1 MSSLKF
7 PTFPVLIVDDE
18 KHVLDTL
25 SNTLKSNRINNVI
38 GCQDSRQV
46 MEILSRQEIEV
57 LLLDLTMPHISGQEL
72 LSIIR
77 QEYPEISVI
86 IITGATEVC
95 TAVECM
101 KMGVFDYLVK
111 VVESRKLVATVSRAI
126 EIREL
131 KRENRSLK
139 QHLFS
144 NELRHP
150 DAFSGILS
158 NNKTIRSIF
167 MYIESISNTSHPVL
181 ITGET
186 GVGKELVAQAIHSLS
201 GGRGDFNAVNI
212 AGFDDNMFSD
222 ALFGH
227 EKGAYT
233 GAEQPRKGLLENASE
248 GTLFLDE
255 IGELSNQSQV
265 KLLRLLE
272 TGEYSPLGS
281 DMVKRL
287 KARVIVATNR
297 DLTEIMAKGAFR
309 KDLYYR
315 LNTHHIHIP
324 PLRKRKD
331 DLPLLINHFLKQASD
346 ELGKKVPAPPPE
358 LYVLLGTYHFPGNVR
373 ELKSMIFDAV
383 SRHRSGTLSLEVFK
397 LAIGENEVN
406 VRTDIHKPSV
416 TFSEKLPTLG
426 QMSWILIEEAIKRAK
441 GNRSIAAGLL
451 GITPQALGKRLNR
464 AGK

>member
-38 GCQDSRQV
+38 GCHDSRQV

-72 LSIIR
+72 LSIIS

-86 IITGATEVC
+86 IITGATEVS

-131 KRENRSLK
+131 KRENSSLK

-158 NNKTIRSIF
+158 NNKTMHSIF

-227 EKGAYT
+227 EKG
-233 GAEQPRKGLLENASE
+233 
-248 GTLFLDE
+248 
-255 IGELSNQSQV
+255 
-265 KLLRLLE
+265 RL
-272 TGEYSPLGS
+272 
-281 DMVKRL
+281 
-287 KARVIVATNR
+287 
-297 DLTEIMAKGAFR
+297 
-309 KDLYYR
+309 
-315 LNTHHIHIP
+315 
-324 PLRKRKD
+324 
-331 DLPLLINHFLKQASD
+331 
-346 ELGKKVPAPPPE
+346 
-358 LYVLLGTYHFPGNVR
+358 
-373 ELKSMIFDAV
+373 
-383 SRHRSGTLSLEVFK
+383 HR
-397 LAIGENEVN
+397 
-406 VRTDIHKPSV
+406 R
-416 TFSEKLPTLG
+416 
-426 QMSWILIEEAIKRAK
+426 
-441 GNRSIAAGLL
+441 
-451 GITPQALGKRLNR
+451 
-464 AGK
+464 